1 MLAQVASY
9 IVLFIPLYHA
19 FRTFEFINTSS
30 LQERAFVLKNVA
42 SLKTLP
48 LDSIHIMC
56 SSIIDKYSKRPIY
69 LTFVSLNLLQIIT
82 L

>member
-1 MLAQVASY
+1 
-9 IVLFIPLYHA
+9 
-19 FRTFEFINTSS
+19 
-30 LQERAFVLKNVA
+30 
-42 SLKTLP
+42 